1 MNKKANIYASIGTAI
16 FAGLL
21 LAILL
26 LFGMSVSKEERLE
39 GLMVS
44 FGDELEGFGEQPA
57 VAESAVEMPK
67 ILPDAENLLTQE
79 EESVNLEA
87 EREKKK
93 EKQKQRKY
101 TKEELSII
109 EKTRKET
116 ESLKF
121 SSSSSSGTTTSD
133 AMSGNPIGKGTSDG
147 HSWSLAGRDLLGDLE
162 RPKNSNNQE
171 GFIVVIIS
179 VDSDGNVIEA
189 TIASQ
194 GNTIGDFA
202 SREAAKEAARKAKF
216 TAGKSKAIGKI
227 IYHFRLN

>member
-44 FGDELEGFGEQPA
+44 FGDELEGFGEQSA

-101 TKEELSII
+101 RKEELSII

-121 SSSSSSGTTTSD
+121 SSSSSSCTTTSD

-202 SREAAKEAARKAKF
+202 SREVAKEVVRKAKF
-216 TAGKSKAIGKI
+216 TVWKSKAIGKI

>member
-1 MNKKANIYASIGTAI
+1 MNKKANTYASIGTAI

-26 LFGMSVSKEERLE
+26 LFGMSISKEERLE

-44 FGDELEGFGEQPA
+44 FGDELEGFGEQFA

-67 ILPDAENLLTQE
+67 ILPNAENLLTQE

-87 EREKKK
+87 ERKKKK
-93 EKQKQRKY
+93 EKQRKQAEEERRK
-101 TKEELSII
+101 KEAAAPQKMVVGAFNNS
-109 EKTRKET
+109 T
-116 ESLKF
+116 
-121 SSSSSSGTTTSD
+121 SSGTTTSD

-162 RPKNSNNQE
+162 RPKNPNNQE

>member
-87 EREKKK
+87 EREK
-93 EKQKQRKY
+93 EKQRKQAEEERRK
-101 TKEELSII
+101 KEAA
-109 EKTRKET
+109 TQRMVAGA
-116 ESLKF
+116 F
-121 SSSSSSGTTTSD
+121 SNSTSAGTTIGD
-133 AMSGNPIGKGTSDG
+133 AMSGNPIGKGSSGG
-147 HSWSLAGRDLLGDLE
+147 HSWSLAGRSLVGNLQTPNYTGL
-162 RPKNSNNQE
+162 QE
-171 GFIVVIIS
+171 GCVIVAIRV
-179 VDSDGNVIEA
+179 DGNGNVTDTKIA
-189 TIASQ
+189 NGTTIS
-194 GNTIGDFA
+194 DFEL
-202 SREAAKEAARKAKF
+202 REAAKEAARKAKF
-216 TAGKSKAIGKI
+216 TTGQSVAMGEI
-227 IYHFRLN
+227 IYRFILK

>member
-1 MNKKANIYASIGTAI
+1 MNKRLTYASIGTAI

-44 FGDELEGFGEQPA
+44 FGDELEGFGEQSA

-121 SSSSSSGTTTSD
+121 SSSSSGTTTSD

>member
-26 LFGMSVSKEERLE
+26 LFGMSISKEERLE
-39 GLMVS
+39 GLMVN
-44 FGDELEGFGEQPA
+44 FGDELEGFGEQFA

-67 ILPDAENLLTQE
+67 ILPNAENLLTQE

-87 EREKKK
+87 ERKKKK
-93 EKQKQRKY
+93 EKQRKQAEEERRK
-101 TKEELSII
+101 KEAAAPQKMVVGAFNNS
-109 EKTRKET
+109 T
-116 ESLKF
+116 
-121 SSSSSSGTTTSD
+121 SSGTTTSD

-162 RPKNSNNQE
+162 RPKNPNNQE